1 MFIQALWEELTPVTP
16 SVPSLQSTHSH
27 CQSDPVSS
35 ATERAPKPPVCSP
48 VVSHLQVSGGLRD
61 TPAPH
66 NTQTRHACPQP
77 YSWTLTRFQSHRR
90 TSQYRRRGPRA
101 TQEKLTPSVTTS
113 SSNPENIH
121 YPPFPAQHSY
131 PTVPQCQGQCNQ
143 GSLAA
148 ALHLICIMFSRLS
161 KCQNPPQTPA
171 HDRQGWPAQKI
182 PPRVCVGG

>member
-66 NTQTRHACPQP
+66 NTQTCHACPQP

-90 TSQYRRRGPRA
+90 TSQYRRRGPRV

-121 YPPFPAQHSY
+121 YPPPLPSPAQLSY
-131 PTVPQCQGQCNQ
+131 SSPVPGPMQSGFISCCFASHLHNVLTTVQMPE
-143 GSLAA
+143 S
-148 ALHLICIMFSRLS
+148 SP
-161 KCQNPPQTPA
+161 NPCP
-171 HDRQGWPAQKI
+171 
-182 PPRVCVGG
+182 